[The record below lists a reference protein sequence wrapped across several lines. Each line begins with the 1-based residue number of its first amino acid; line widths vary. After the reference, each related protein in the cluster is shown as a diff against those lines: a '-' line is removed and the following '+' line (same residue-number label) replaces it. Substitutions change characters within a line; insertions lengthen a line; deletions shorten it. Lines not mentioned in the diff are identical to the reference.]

1 MRTNSAATVALSF
14 ATFAAPVLCNLATII
29 RIPECASNGH
39 GTAKNIWET
48 KADRCQAAIL
58 SLYGR
63 GNDTI
68 TAPRAGCKRIVSV
81 DPCSVWL
88 CAGDVGSQGTISAGA
103 LATAAQDIHSFCRLN
118 ENAGGRV
125 FVAAPG
131 GKPDGT
137 VVVQLGEIHKDEL
150 KLARREEP
158 SRVQGDEAAGYD
170 ESERREMDLR
180 RRNRLSRGKR
190 SDPEE
195 LGPAEGVN
203 EGEEMILNEVETGNI
218 AADFLQDIQPVRDV
232 NNPNWQNTAQVE
244 RTYNTNSGPI
254 AISMGFL
261 GRNGRTARDLGLRD
275 VEINDLVMEIIGNW
289 YERGLRSLF
298 SVHVFRRFRNGG
310 QPDVPLGEV
319 AIVIERGNR
328 GGNLLPVQG
337 SQ

>member
-1 MRTNSAATVALSF
+1 MRTNSAATVALGF
-14 ATFAAPVLCNLATII
+14 ATFVAPALCNLATII
-29 RIPECASNGH
+29 RIPECAANGH

-48 KADRCQAAIL
+48 KADRCQSAIL

-63 GNDTI
+63 GADTI
-68 TAPRAGCKRIVSV
+68 KAPRAGCDRIVSV

-88 CAGDVGSQGTISAGA
+88 CAGDGGSEGTISAGA
-103 LATAAQDIHSFCRLN
+103 LATAAQDIHSYCRLN

-137 VVVQLGEIHKDEL
+137 VIVQLGEIHKDEL
-150 KLARREEP
+150 KMARREEP
-158 SRVQGDEAAGYD
+158 SR
-170 ESERREMDLR
+170 L
-180 RRNRLSRGKR
+180 

-195 LGPAEGVN
+195 LGLAEGVN
-203 EGEEMILNEVETGNI
+203 EGEEMILNEVETGDM
-218 AADFLQDIQPVRDV
+218 ASDFVQDIQRVRNVD
-232 NNPNWQNTAQVE
+232 NPAWRNTAQVE
-244 RTYNTNSGPI
+244 RTYETNTGPVTV
-254 AISMGFL
+254 SMGFL
-261 GRNGRTARDLGLRD
+261 GRNGRTVRDLGLRD

-328 GGNLLPVQG
+328 GGNLLPAQG